1 MNLLETIENIFRENN
16 ATVLSGKLSDIG
28 DLLEYGDWSKE
39 ELIFCID
46 YFLGQI
52 ENLNDLSIIE
62 IILNICINIMEAHS
76 VFAGFNLDPVISS
89 LDRLDAECISYVF
102 TLIGF
107 SGDEKYKV
115 ILEKYLSNVK
125 LKDEA
130 EEALIELNYR
140 LNGK

>member
-1 MNLLETIENIFRENN
+1 MNLLEAIENSFREND
-16 ATVLSGKLSDIG
+16 TTELSGKLNDIG

-39 ELIFCID
+39 ELIACID
-46 YFLGQI
+46 CFLGHI
-52 ENLNDLSIIE
+52 ENLNDISTIE
-62 IILNICINIMEAHS
+62 NILNICFNVMEAHS

-89 LDRLDAECISYVF
+89 LDRLDTECISYVF

-115 ILEKYLSNVK
+115 ILEKFLSNGN

-140 LNGK
+140 LNEK